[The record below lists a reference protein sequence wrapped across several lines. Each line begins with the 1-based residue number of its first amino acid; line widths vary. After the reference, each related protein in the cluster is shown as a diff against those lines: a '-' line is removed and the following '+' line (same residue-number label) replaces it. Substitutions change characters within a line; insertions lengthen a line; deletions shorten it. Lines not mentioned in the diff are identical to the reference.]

1 MIAGETEVLGE
12 NLPSATL
19 SHHKS
24 HMPRSGFEP
33 RTAAVVGEL
42 VRGLLRFSP
51 CEALLLAAGSW
62 GTGTVQEPRVRG
74 TSAVESLYRV
84 MASEDFNTVKCVE
97 QWKHNLY

>member
-33 RTAAVVGEL
+33 RTAAVGSQRL
-42 VRGLLRFSP
+42 T
-51 CEALLLAAGSW
+51 ALSYGAAEISVSYSIHSRSDSLDAGSARRKAA
-62 GTGTVQEPRVRG
+62 TYTQNNINRIN
-74 TSAVESLYRV
+74 A
-84 MASEDFNTVKCVE
+84 
-97 QWKHNLY
+97 H